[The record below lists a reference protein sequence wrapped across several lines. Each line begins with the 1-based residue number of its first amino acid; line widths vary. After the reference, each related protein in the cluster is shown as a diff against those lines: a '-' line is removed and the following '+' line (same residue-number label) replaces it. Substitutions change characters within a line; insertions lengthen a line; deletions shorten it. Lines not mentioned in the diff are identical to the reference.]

1 MQYTSW
7 SDRAQRWLA
16 SAAVGLGL
24 GCAVAMAQAQA
35 MPDPVMP
42 ASPAAAASAPLYRV
56 ARGDELQLRFLYVP
70 ELNVNAVV
78 RSDGRLSLPLVGDVL
93 VEGLT
98 VPELTERVQRQLAE
112 QVRRP
117 QVVIN
122 IGATSSQRVF
132 VGGEVQRPGVQPLLG
147 PLTVL
152 QAVMAAEGL
161 RDSAQPA
168 EVLVLRRGQPGAA
181 SEVLRVDMAQL
192 LAGRAGA
199 TDPLLM
205 PYDVIVVPRSGIAS
219 VGLWVD
225 QYLRRTLPF
234 SLGFTYSL
242 NRNATLQ

>member
-1 MQYTSW
+1 MRWRGDRCGALLAAATLGVW
-7 SDRAQRWLA
+7 MAASD
-16 SAAVGLGL
+16 V
-24 GCAVAMAQAQA
+24 QAQTDA
-35 MPDPVMP
+35 VPRPWD
-42 ASPAAAASAPLYRV
+42 AAAAAALYRV
-56 ARGDELQLRFLYVP
+56 ARGDELQLRFLYTP
-70 ELNVNAVV
+70 ELNLNVVV
-78 RSDGRLSLPLVGDVL
+78 RSDGRVSLPLVGDVL

-98 VPELTERVQRQLAE
+98 VPALTERVQRQLAE

-122 IGATSSQRVF
+122 IGPSSSQRVF
-132 VGGEVQRPGVQPLLG
+132 VGGEVQRPGVQPLIG

-168 EVLVLRRGQPGAA
+168 EVLVLRRGPPGTP
-181 SEVLRVDMAQL
+181 SEVLRVDLAQL
-192 LAGRAGA
+192 LAGAAGA
-199 TDPLLM
+199 SDPMLM

-234 SLGFTYSL
+234 SLGFTYNL